1 MGWGYLDPV
10 DFRGR
15 DVSFFKESEYPSSEC
30 KSVIV
35 SIERWTRYFESA
47 APIAE
52 IDLWFW
58 MSPDKELET
67 PVS

>member
-1 MGWGYLDPV
+1 MRIEDYLNPV

-35 SIERWTRYFESA
+35 SFSFKEKEKRYFESA
-47 APIAE
+47 APITE
-52 IDLWFW
+52 IDLRILFF
-58 MSPDKELET
+58 SGDDLL
-67 PVS
+67 